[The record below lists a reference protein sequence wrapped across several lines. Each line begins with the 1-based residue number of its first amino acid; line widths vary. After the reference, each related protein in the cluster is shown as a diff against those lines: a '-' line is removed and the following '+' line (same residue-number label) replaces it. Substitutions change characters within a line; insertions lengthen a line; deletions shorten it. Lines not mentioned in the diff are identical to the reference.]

1 MRIARILTRLNL
13 GGPARQV
20 LASDPLLLAGGHEIR
35 LFAGRP
41 EPGEGDLCERAKE
54 RGIDVRRVKSLARGL
69 NPLRDLKGRSEL
81 AHELAAFDP
90 DVIHTHAAKAG
101 ALGRSAGWAATRAPL
116 VHTFHGHVLEGYFP
130 RVVSRRMAAFER
142 RWARRCS
149 RVIAVSERTA
159 EDLVRLDVVERREVE
174 VVPPGIELDEFARLS
189 SLAEPACLRKREARG
204 ALELDPSAFVVLFL
218 GRLAPIKRP
227 TLALAAF
234 AKLHERIPEARM
246 IFAGDGRERVEL
258 ERACAR
264 LPEATRDAV
273 RLLGAVE
280 DVLPLHAASD
290 VCLSSS
296 RNEGLPVALI
306 EAAAAARPS
315 VAIGVGGIPEL
326 VVDGVTG
333 LCIRS
338 DATDRELVEGL
349 SGGLLELALSSERR
363 AALGQAARE
372 RALTR
377 HGAGV
382 LAGALEAV
390 YTSAVREGRRQA
402 S

>member
-54 RGIDVRRVKSLARGL
+54 RGIDVRRIKSLARGL

-101 ALGRSAGWAATRAPL
+101 ALGRSAGWVATRAPL

-142 RWARRCS
+142 GWARRCS

-227 TLALAAF
+227 TLALAAR
-234 AKLHERIPEARM
+234 APPGGDARCRTP
-246 IFAGDGRERVEL
+246 ARCRRGRAPAPRGLGRLSVEF
-258 ERACAR
+258 
-264 LPEATRDAV
+264 
-273 RLLGAVE
+273 
-280 DVLPLHAASD
+280 SQ
-290 VCLSSS
+290 
-296 RNEGLPVALI
+296 
-306 EAAAAARPS
+306 
-315 VAIGVGGIPEL
+315 
-326 VVDGVTG
+326 
-333 LCIRS
+333 
-338 DATDRELVEGL
+338 
-349 SGGLLELALSSERR
+349 RR
-363 AALGQAARE
+363 APG
-372 RALTR
+372 RADR
-377 HGAGV
+377 GSRGGATVSGDRC
-382 LAGALEAV
+382 G
-390 YTSAVREGRRQA
+390 GDP
-402 S
+402 